1 LDAKRGSDEGI
12 GLTRQLQA
20 TAVSALALGFATSA
34 WAQASAPP
42 APASP
47 ATPSAGALSE
57 VVVTAQRREQ
67 SVQDV
72 GIAISVLTGQ
82 QLALRGVK
90 TVTDLQYQTPG
101 LEITPQ
107 FGSGQPGFRLR
118 GVGFDD
124 YASNNSS
131 PVGVYIDEV
140 AYPFPVQTTGQIF
153 DLSRVEVLRG
163 PQGTLY
169 GRNTTGGAI
178 NFITNRPTSSYSA
191 GFDAD
196 VGTYGYSRAE
206 AFVSGPITDT
216 LLFRISGVTEHGGGF
231 QHNRDTG
238 EEIGDLDRS
247 TGRAQLEW
255 KPTSR
260 LDVRVEGDYGYD
272 HSDGQGLY
280 RFDNVGGAPA
290 DRNPYETGWGA
301 SPAFAQLI
309 GIQTDTKPFKHNQNG
324 GIDLHV
330 DYDFGFAKFTNIT
343 GYHILDRREY
353 EDWDATS
360 AADADEFFD
369 THAKVFSDEAR
380 LSSQGHGPLKWV
392 AGLYFSKEDLR
403 DTFLSDFVDYP
414 GLGLIA
420 DTAYAQHAHTI
431 AGFGQVDYR
440 ITERLSVTGGLRLEY
455 ERRSLD
461 NFSTTVPNG
470 PVFATLASENI
481 DYTRL
486 SGKAEA
492 DYRLTHATLLY
503 ASASHGVKSGGFTAV
518 NTTNPNQLAP
528 FKPES
533 LWAYEA
539 GVKSQFFDN
548 TLRFNGDGF
557 YYDYRDEQVQGAVFD
572 SFSGGPIGK
581 IVNAPKSHIWGLEGE
596 VQWKPHPQLEITQS
610 VSLKRGEFDDYQG
623 LDVALSTAAKAPIYD
638 NRDGEDLGFPKW
650 SLNGSATWT
659 QPIGGDYRLVAE
671 ADYSYRDKY
680 VPVLLG
686 AAYNVSDYWLANA
699 TLTFS
704 PNDGPWS
711 LGLWGRNITGTRYDY
726 TRNFFL
732 PGVDIAAP
740 GAPATFGA
748 RVSYRYN

>member
-1 LDAKRGSDEGI
+1 
-12 GLTRQLQA
+12 LTRFLQA
-20 TAVSALALGFATSA
+20 TAVSVVALAVATSA
-34 WAQASAPP
+34 RAVDAETPP
-42 APASP
+42 ASNG
-47 ATPSAGALSE
+47 ATLSE

-72 GIAISVLTGQ
+72 GIAISVLSGQ

-153 DLSRVEVLRG
+153 DVSRVEVLRG

-178 NFITNRPTSSYSA
+178 NFITNHPTNTLT
-191 GFDAD
+191 GGLDAD

-206 AFVSGPITDT
+206 GFISGPITDT
-216 LLFRISGVTEHGGGF
+216 LKFRLSGVTEHGGGF
-231 QHNRDTG
+231 QHDRDTG
-238 EEIGDLDRS
+238 EKIGDLDRS
-247 TGRAQLEW
+247 SGRAQIEW
-255 KPTSR
+255 TPISR
-260 LDVRVEGDYGYD
+260 LDVLVEGSYGYD

-280 RFDNVGGAPA
+280 RFDSAGGVTA
-290 DRNPYETGWGA
+290 DSNPYDTGWGS
-301 SPAFAQLI
+301 SPAFAKLI
-309 GIQTDTKPFKHNQNG
+309 GINTDTKPFKHNQNA

-330 DYDFGFAKFTNIT
+330 NYDLGFAKFTSIT

-360 AADADEFFD
+360 AADADEFFN
-369 THAKVFSDEAR
+369 THTKVLSQELR
-380 LSSQGHGPLKWV
+380 LSSQDAGPLKWV
-392 AGLYFSKEDLR
+392 GGVYFDKEDLR
-403 DTFLSDFVDYP
+403 DTFLSDFIDYP
-414 GLGLIA
+414 TLGLIA
-420 DTAYAQHAHTI
+420 DTAYAQHAHTV
-431 AGFGQVDYR
+431 AAFGQVDYR
-440 ITERLSVTGGLRLEY
+440 ITDRLSITGGLRGEY

-461 NFSTTVPNG
+461 NFSTSSPG
-470 PVFATLASENI
+470 IGLFSALASENT
-481 DYTRL
+481 DYARL
-486 SGKAEA
+486 SGKGEA
-492 DYRLTHATLLY
+492 DYRLTGETLVY
-503 ASASHGVKSGGFTAV
+503 ASVSRGVKSGGFTAY
-518 NTTNPNQLAP
+518 NTTNVNQLTP

-539 GVKSQFFDN
+539 GVKSQFFNN

-557 YYDYRDEQVQGAVFD
+557 YYDYRDEQLQGAVYD
-572 SFSGGPIGK
+572 DFSHGPIGK

-596 VQWKPHPQLEITQS
+596 VNWKPVQQLEIDQG

-623 LDVALSTAAKAPIYD
+623 LDTAASTAAGAAVYD
-638 NRDGEDLGFPKW
+638 NRNGQDLGFPKW

-659 QPIGGDYRLVAE
+659 QPVLDGYQVAFE
-671 ADYSYRDKY
+671 ADYAYRDKY
-680 VPVLLG
+680 MPVLLG
-686 AAYNVSDYWLANA
+686 PTFNVSAYWLANA
-699 TLTFS
+699 TITFS
-704 PNDGPWS
+704 PNNGPWS
-711 LGLWGRNITGTRYDY
+711 IGLWGRNITGTRYDL

-732 PGVDIAAP
+732 TGVDVAAP

-748 RVSYRYN
+748 RVSYRY